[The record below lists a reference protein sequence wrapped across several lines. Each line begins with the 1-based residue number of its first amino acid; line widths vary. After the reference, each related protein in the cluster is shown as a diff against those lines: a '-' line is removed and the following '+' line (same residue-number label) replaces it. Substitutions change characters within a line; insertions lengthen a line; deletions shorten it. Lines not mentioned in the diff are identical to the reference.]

1 MEFEKWQGC
10 GNDFVLID
18 RTGGAPI
25 DDLDVKVIVAR
36 PSKIA
41 DVRQRRQADGV

>member
-18 RTGGAPI
+18 RTCDASI

-41 DVRQRRQADGV
+41 DARMPKEAVE